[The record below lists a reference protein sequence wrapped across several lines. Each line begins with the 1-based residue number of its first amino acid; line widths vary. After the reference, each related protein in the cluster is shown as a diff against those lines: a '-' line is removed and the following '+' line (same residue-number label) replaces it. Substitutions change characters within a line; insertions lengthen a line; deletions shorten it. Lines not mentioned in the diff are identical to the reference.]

1 MGSPERRA
9 RSEASDVA
17 AAGESHCEFG
27 FSSRSAASQC
37 ASASPEYKPIV
48 AYIGRLHGQ
57 TGVHLIHHAIFYA
70 LAHGAQ
76 LMLLGSSPAPATNGH
91 FWHLKHYLYD
101 RPDVHLELR
110 FRPELA
116 HLV

>member
-1 MGSPERRA
+1 M
-9 RSEASDVA
+9 
-17 AAGESHCEFG
+17 G
-27 FSSRSAASQC
+27 FSSRSAASRC

-48 AYIGRLHGQ
+48 AYIGRLDGQ
-57 TGVHLIHHAIFYA
+57 TGVHLIHHAILYA

-76 LMLLGSSPAPATNGH
+76 FMLLGSSPAPATNGH